1 MLEQASA
8 HRTSRPRR
16 PTTLVAAFVGNGFG
30 ENRREAL
37 ARARQ
42 HALWL
47 ARAAGFPAGGCQV
60 VLSGCVEPT
69 PRVVRGYVVLGCR
82 MLRVPAAAVRVSA

>member
-1 MLEQASA
+1 MHLTRRS
-8 HRTSRPRR
+8 RR

-47 ARAAGFPAGGCQV
+47 AREAGFPPMGCQV

-82 MLRVPAAAVRVSA
+82 RLRVPTAVTKASA

>member
-1 MLEQASA
+1 M
-8 HRTSRPRR
+8 RTRTRR
-16 PTTLVAAFVGNGFG
+16 VAALVAAFVGTGFG

-42 HALWL
+42 NALWL
-47 ARAAGFPAGGCQV
+47 ARTAGFPSIGCQV

-82 MLRVPAAAVRVSA
+82 RSREAVAPIPVKASA